1 MRRLSPIL
9 GSLLVLAL
17 AVPVSAA
24 SVDRF
29 KVDNPIG
36 FSDEGCGFYVFGLI
50 TIDKEYEIDRY
61 DNAGNLVAILITGQF
76 VADYQNP
83 ANGKSLVETIPGS
96 LHVDLVKGTFVIVG
110 RNGIFSHIYDGRLDL
125 ADGTFTGHVSTEIC
139 DALA

>member
-1 MRRLSPIL
+1 MRRLSLIL

-50 TIDKEYEIDRY
+50 TID
-61 DNAGNLVAILITGQF
+61 
-76 VADYQNP
+76 
-83 ANGKSLVETIPGS
+83 
-96 LHVDLVKGTFVIVG
+96 
-110 RNGIFSHIYDGRLDL
+110 
-125 ADGTFTGHVSTEIC
+125 
-139 DALA
+139 

>member
-24 SVDRF
+24 SVDRD
-29 KVDNPIG
+29 KVANPIG

-50 TIDKEYEIDRY
+50 TIDKEYEIDR
-61 DNAGNLVAILITGQF
+61 VAILITGQF